1 MKVIVTGGAG
11 FIGSNYVKQR
21 LEKRT
26 ESLSELV
33 VIDNLTYAGTIEN
46 LESVKGN
53 PKFTFIKGDICDENL
68 VNELFIGADEVIHF
82 AAESHVDRSI
92 ESSSEFIRTNVLGTN
107 TLLNA
112 LRRRPSAKFLH
123 VSTDEVYGSIQ
134 EGSWTEDFP
143 LAPNSPYSASKAAS
157 DLLVLSYYKTYGL
170 NLFISR
176 CCNNYGPNQFPEKII
191 PLFITNLMRGK
202 KLPVYGDGN
211 NFREWIHVKDHCSAL
226 DLILKSGIPGQVY
239 NIGSNVE
246 ISNLDLTKRI
256 LQNLNRSEE
265 DIEYVSDRLGHDFRY
280 SLDSTR
286 IESGLGFHPTMT
298 FDQGLDETIKWYL
311 ENENWWKSKVSS

>member
-21 LEKRT
+21 LKKKEET
-26 ESLSELV
+26 LSELV
-33 VIDNLTYAGTIEN
+33 VIDKLTYAGTLEN
-46 LESVKGN
+46 LEPVISN
-53 PKFTFIKGDICDENL
+53 PKLTFINGDICDEKL
-68 VNELFIGADEVIHF
+68 VENLFIGADQVIHF

-112 LRRRPSAKFLH
+112 LKRRPSAKFLH
-123 VSTDEVYGSIQ
+123 VSTDEVYGSIHD
-134 EGSWTEDFP
+134 GSWTEDFP

-157 DLLVLSYYKTYGL
+157 DLLVLSYFKTYGL
-170 NLFISR
+170 NVLISR

-191 PLFITNLMRGK
+191 PLFITNIMRGK

-211 NFREWIHVKDHCSAL
+211 NSREWIHVKDHCSAL
-226 DLILKSGIPGQVY
+226 DLILERGLPGQVY
-239 NIGSNVE
+239 NIGSSAE

-256 LQNLNRSEE
+256 LQHLNRSEE
-265 DIEYVSDRLGHDFRY
+265 DIEYVVDRLGHDFRY
-280 SLDSTR
+280 SLDSKK
-286 IESGLGFHPTMT
+286 IEKGLGFQPSVT
-298 FDQGLDETIKWYL
+298 FDDGLDETIKWYL
-311 ENENWWKSKVSS
+311 ENENWWKSKVAN

>member
-21 LEKRT
+21 LQKNE
-26 ESLSELV
+26 ESLSELL
-33 VIDNLTYAGTIEN
+33 VIDNLTYAGTQEN
-46 LESVKGN
+46 LESVKNN
-53 PKFTFIKGDICDENL
+53 PKFTFVKGDICDEKL
-68 VNELFIGADEVIHF
+68 MDELFNGANEVIHF

-92 ESSSEFIRTNVLGTN
+92 ESSSEFVRTNVLGTN
-107 TLLNA
+107 TLLNT
-112 LRRRPSAKFLH
+112 LRKHSSAKFLH

-134 EGSWTEDFP
+134 EGSWTEEFP

-191 PLFITNLMRGK
+191 PLFITNIMRGK
-202 KLPVYGDGN
+202 KLPLYGDGN
-211 NFREWIHVKDHCSAL
+211 NSREWIHVKDHCSAL
-226 DLILKSGIPGQVY
+226 DLILESGTPGGIY
-239 NIGSNVE
+239 NIGSGVE

-256 LQNLNRSEE
+256 LQHLNRSEE
-265 DIEYVSDRLGHDFRY
+265 DIEYVADRLGHDFRY

-286 IESGLGFHPTMT
+286 IEGGLGFHPSIT
-298 FDQGLDETIKWYL
+298 FDDGLDETIKWYL
-311 ENENWWKSKVSS
+311 ENENWWKSKVSN

>member
-21 LEKRT
+21 LQKNE
-26 ESLSELV
+26 ESLSELL
-33 VIDNLTYAGTIEN
+33 VIDNLTYAGTREN
-46 LESVKGN
+46 LESVRSN
-53 PKFTFIKGDICDENL
+53 PKFTFVQGDICDEKL
-68 VNELFIGADEVIHF
+68 VDELFNGADEVIHF

-112 LRRRPSAKFLH
+112 LRKHTSAKFLH

-134 EGSWTEDFP
+134 EGSWTEEFP

-191 PLFITNLMRGK
+191 PLFITNIMRGK
-202 KLPVYGDGN
+202 KLPVYGDGSN
-211 NFREWIHVKDHCSAL
+211 SREWIHVKDHCSAL
-226 DLILKSGIPGQVY
+226 DLILESGMPGQIY
-239 NIGSNVE
+239 NIGSGVE

-256 LQNLNRSEE
+256 LHHLNRSEE
-265 DIEYVSDRLGHDFRY
+265 DIEYVADRLGHDFRY

-286 IESGLGFHPTMT
+286 IESGLGFQPCIN
-298 FDQGLDETIKWYL
+298 FDDGLDDTIKWYL
-311 ENENWWKSKVSS
+311 KNENWWKSKVVN

>member
-21 LEKRT
+21 LEKNI

-46 LESVKGN
+46 LESVKRN
-53 PKFTFIKGDICDENL
+53 PKFTFVKGDICDENL
-68 VNELFIGADEVIHF
+68 VNELFNGADEVIHF

-112 LRRRPSAKFLH
+112 LRKHPSAKFLQ

-134 EGSWTEDFP
+134 EGSWTEEFP

-191 PLFITNLMRGK
+191 PLFITNIMRGK

-211 NFREWIHVKDHCSAL
+211 NSREWIHVKDHCSAL
-226 DLILKSGIPGQVY
+226 DLILESGTPGQIY
-239 NIGSNVE
+239 NIGSGVE

-256 LQNLNRSEE
+256 LQHLNRSEE
-265 DIEYVSDRLGHDFRY
+265 DIEYVADRLGHDFRY

-286 IESGLGFHPTMT
+286 IESGLGFHPSIT
-298 FDQGLDETIKWYL
+298 FDDGLDETIKWYL
-311 ENENWWKSKVSS
+311 ENENWWKSKVSN

>member
-1 MKVIVTGGAG
+1 MKVIITGGAG

-21 LEKRT
+21 LEKKE

-33 VIDNLTYAGTIEN
+33 VIDNLTYAGTLEN
-46 LESVKGN
+46 LEAVSSN
-53 PKFTFIKGDICDENL
+53 PKLTFIKGDVCDEKL
-68 VNELFIGADEVIHF
+68 VDELFTGADQVIHF

-134 EGSWTEDFP
+134 EGSWTENFP

-157 DLLVLSYYKTYGL
+157 DLLVLSYFKTYGL
-170 NLFISR
+170 NVFISR

-191 PLFITNLMRGK
+191 PLFITNIMREK

-211 NFREWIHVKDHCSAL
+211 NSREWIHVKDHCSAL
-226 DLILKSGIPGQVY
+226 DLILESGVPGQVY
-239 NIGSNVE
+239 NVGSGLE
-246 ISNLDLTKRI
+246 ISNLDLTKKI
-256 LQNLNRSEE
+256 LQHLNKSEGE
-265 DIEYVSDRLGHDFRY
+265 IEFVADRLGHDFRY

-286 IESGLGFHPTMT
+286 IESGLGFHPNIT
-298 FDQGLDETIKWYL
+298 FDDGLDETIKWYL
-311 ENENWWKSKVSS
+311 ENENWWKSKVSN